1 MGFLTDLVGELRLDL
16 AAHPIDRSAA
26 AAAACDQPEPR
37 DAVAAL
43 APAGAHA
50 AAGAARASAAA
61 DDGVALIAEVK
72 RASPSAGAI
81 AAHADPAGQARSY
94 AAAGAAVFS
103 VLTESMP
110 FGGSLDD
117 LRAVR
122 DAVDVPLL
130 RKDFLIHPDQVL
142 AARAAGADTVL
153 LIAASLDDGALAEL
167 LTAARDVGM
176 EPLVESHTDE
186 DLDRVLSTDAR
197 IVGVNARDLES
208 LDVDV
213 EAAVERVRRVP
224 RDRIAVFES
233 GIRTRDDV
241 VRAVEAGASAILVGE
256 TLMRARDPLAAARA
270 LLGRK
275 EPTA

>member
-26 AAAACDQPEPR
+26 AAAAGDQPEPR

-43 APAGAHA
+43 A
-50 AAGAARASAAA
+50 SAAA
-61 DDGVALIAEVK
+61 ADGVALIAEVK

-94 AAAGAAVFS
+94 AAAGAAVVS
-103 VLTESMP
+103 VLTESMH

-275 EPTA
+275 ERTA